1 LGISLGGQPVK
12 HRQQEIQRQE
22 QEALKHYMSHFSVDQ
37 QGKVT
42 KIKDVTF
49 DSPQSE
55 VKTDVS
61 KQPALDTEIA
71 NMVDGAVTAH
81 LNNKLDFVGQNLHS
95 IFDARFSRIEA
106 HLGMK
111 SIGNDKHASTSGTDK
126 AVGSSATEGIPASLY
141 SSAPNASV
149 PYGTASSLRHVSTPL
164 NHAQPYSTP
173 IANQPRAEDVGS
185 GNLKE
190 EVIKIFRQTFG
201 IETKVKCRSYQKP
214 YPDNYEFV
222 AYTQGFRIPEFVK
235 FTGDDSRTPLEHIG
249 QFMIQ
254 CGEASTND
262 ICKLKLFPLSLS
274 GAAFTWFI
282 SLPPNSVYT

>member
-1 LGISLGGQPVK
+1 
-12 HRQQEIQRQE
+12 
-22 QEALKHYMSHFSVDQ
+22 
-37 QGKVT
+37 
-42 KIKDVTF
+42 
-49 DSPQSE
+49 
-55 VKTDVS
+55 
-61 KQPALDTEIA
+61 
-71 NMVDGAVTAH
+71 
-81 LNNKLDFVGQNLHS
+81 
-95 IFDARFSRIEA
+95 
-106 HLGMK
+106 MK

-274 GAAFTWFI
+274 GAAFTCFI
-282 SLPPNSVYT
+282 SLPPNSVYTWADFEQKLHENVSEYIRRFRDTRNRCYSLTISDRDLADLAFSGLLDFHKEKLDVQEFVDVSQVLQKPMVNESRAKEARNSQKIQ